1 MSRRS
6 ESVDQIAP
14 AFLKAQA
21 AMKPVTKSAT
31 NPHFKSAYATL
42 EDVMGACKGAL
53 ADQGIAIL
61 QSGDEGDDAGITIV
75 TTLLHVSGQW
85 IEGRVRLPLE
95 KGTAQSAGSA
105 VSYGRRYC
113 LAALVGLVSEEDDDG
128 NAASAAPKK
137 NAPQARQAKQSKK
150 PIPERSDTELVNLK
164 TWAEREGKTR
174 LLEQIAEEMEKRRL
188 AGEEAA

>member
-6 ESVDQIAP
+6 DQVDQIAP

-21 AMKPVTKSAT
+21 AMKSVSKSAT

-42 EDVMGACKGAL
+42 EDVMAACKEPL
-53 ADQGIAIL
+53 AAQGIAIL
-61 QSGDEGDDAGITIV
+61 QSGDEADDAGITIV

-95 KGTAQSAGSA
+95 KGTAQAAGSA

-113 LAALVGLVSEEDDDG
+113 LAALVGLVSEDDDDG
-128 NAASAAPKK
+128 NAASSPKQQRAPAKPAAK
-137 NAPQARQAKQSKK
+137 KK
-150 PIPERSDTELVNLK
+150 PLRERDDLDLK
-164 TWAEREGKTR
+164 RLREWAEREGKADLVTQIDEE
-174 LLEQIAEEMEKRRL
+174 LERRRTD
-188 AGEEAA
+188 AA

>member
-6 ESVDQIAP
+6 EQVDQIAP
-14 AFLKAQA
+14 AFLKAQR
-21 AMKPVTKSAT
+21 AMRPVAKSKT

-42 EDVMGACKGAL
+42 EDVMASCKEPL
-53 ADQGIAIL
+53 ASEGIAIL
-61 QSGDEGDDAGITIV
+61 QSGDEADEAGITIV

-95 KGTAQSAGSA
+95 KGTAQAAGSA

-128 NAASAAPKK
+128 NAASAPKAARKAAPKD
-137 NAPQARQAKQSKK
+137 AKQKK
-150 PIPERSDTELVNLK
+150 PLAERTDKELASLRE
-164 TWAEREGKTR
+164 WAEREGKAD
-174 LLEQIAEEMEKRRL
+174 LIDKIDFEQDRRRS
-188 AGEEAA
+188 E